1 MSDDARAIADEFGL
15 DQESVRANLHRLAVA
30 LAADPD
36 ADLDELVLRFE
47 KESRAFEARYYDQAS
62 CYTGLREAL
71 QEAITHEAYTLIRE
85 AAGDED
91 PRRVAYRLSGRRA
104 VR

>member
-1 MSDDARAIADEFGL
+1 MSDDARAIAGEFGL
-15 DQESVRANLHRLAVA
+15 DPEGVRANLHRLAVA

-36 ADLDELVLRFE
+36 ADLDELVVRFE
-47 KESRAFEARYYDQAS
+47 KESRAFAARYYDPAS
-62 CYTGLREAL
+62 YYTGFREGLREAV
-71 QEAITHEAYTLIRE
+71 THEAYTLIRE
-85 AAGDED
+85 AAGDEE

>member
-1 MSDDARAIADEFGL
+1 VSDDAQVIADEFGL
-15 DQESVRANLHRLAVA
+15 DQEAVRANLHRLAVA

-36 ADLDELVLRFE
+36 EDLDELVLRFE
-47 KESRAFEARYYDQAS
+47 KDSRAFAARYNDPAS
-62 CYTGLREAL
+62 GYTGFREAL
-71 QEAITHEAYTLIRE
+71 QEAVTHEAYTLIRE
-85 AAGDED
+85 AAGDEE

>member
-1 MSDDARAIADEFGL
+1 VSDDARVIAGEFGL
-15 DQESVRANLHRLAVA
+15 DQEVVRANLHRLAVA

-47 KESRAFEARYYDQAS
+47 KESRAFADRYNDPAS
-62 CYTGLREAL
+62 SYTGFREGL
-71 QEAITHEAYTLIRE
+71 QEAVTHEAYTLIRE
-85 AAGDED
+85 AAGDEE
-91 PRRVAYRLSGRRA
+91 PRRVAYRLSGRRT